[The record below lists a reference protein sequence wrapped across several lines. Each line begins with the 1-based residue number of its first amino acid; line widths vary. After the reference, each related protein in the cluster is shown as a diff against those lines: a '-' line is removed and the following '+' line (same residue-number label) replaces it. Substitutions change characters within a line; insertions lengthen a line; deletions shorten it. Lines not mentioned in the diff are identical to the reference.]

1 MTEHTM
7 THTIRSARGLYLR
20 GVGMW
25 VTPCKMP
32 YNRGVF
38 VTETYRHKYPTL
50 DALVYDFTEKMCNAH
65 DGRYLKFY
73 TVHISQ

>member
-1 MTEHTM
+1 MSVHTI
-7 THTIRSARGLYLR
+7 THTIRSARGLYSR

-38 VTETYRHKYPTL
+38 VTEVYRCRYSTL
-50 DALVYDFTEKMCNAH
+50 DALVHDFTGKMCNAH

-73 TVHISQ
+73 TVHND